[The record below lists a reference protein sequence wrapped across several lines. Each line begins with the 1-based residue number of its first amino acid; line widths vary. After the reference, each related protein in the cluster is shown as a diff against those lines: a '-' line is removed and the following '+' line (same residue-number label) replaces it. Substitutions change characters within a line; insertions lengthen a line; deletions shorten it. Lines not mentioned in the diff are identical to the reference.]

1 MGIKRNFF
9 FSSILNT
16 ANYIFPLIIFPYIS
30 RVLGVNNIGICNFVD
45 SIINYFILFSMMGLS
60 ITGIREIAKVKKDK
74 SILQQTFSSLFV
86 LNLISTSIALI
97 LLIIG
102 IYTIPQLK
110 EHQNLMWIGAVKLVF
125 SLFLIEWF
133 FKGIE
138 NFKYI
143 TIRTVAVRCFF
154 LLCVFLLVKE
164 KDDFDVYYGLLVG
177 TTVINAFF
185 NWKYLLRILKFDF
198 SNISISPYIKSFFV
212 LGVYSLLTSMYTSL
226 NVVYLG
232 FVAGEKEVGYYTTA
246 IKIYT
251 ILLSLFTALSGV
263 LLPRFS
269 VMVAENK
276 MLELK
281 NLIFKSLDLLCMIRF
296 PLIVFTEFF
305 TPQIIEYIAGNGYQ
319 GAITPMRIV
328 MPLMFIIGLEQI
340 YIIQLLMPMK
350 EDKIILRNSLIGA
363 LAGIVFNILLVST
376 LKSVGSSIVWLI
388 SELCVLFSAF
398 LFVHRKLNI
407 DFDWHIVYKRLLST
421 LPYIL
426 ICFLGYFFI
435 EGNVVTLFFIGFSC
449 VLCFFIQELFFVKT
463 PFVINIVKSIY
474 RRIM

>member
-1 MGIKRNFF
+1 M
-9 FSSILNT
+9 
-16 ANYIFPLIIFPYIS
+16 
-30 RVLGVNNIGICNFVD
+30 
-45 SIINYFILFSMMGLS
+45 
-60 ITGIREIAKVKKDK
+60 
-74 SILQQTFSSLFV
+74 
-86 LNLISTSIALI
+86 
-97 LLIIG
+97 
-102 IYTIPQLK
+102 
-110 EHQNLMWIGAVKLVF
+110 
-125 SLFLIEWF
+125 LFLI
-133 FKGIE
+133 G
-138 NFKYI
+138 
-143 TIRTVAVRCFF
+143 R
-154 LLCVFLLVKE
+154 
-164 KDDFDVYYGLLVG
+164 
-177 TTVINAFF
+177 
-185 NWKYLLRILKFDF
+185 YLLRILKFDF

-281 NLIFKSLDLLCMIRF
+281 NLIFKSLDLLCMICF

>member
-9 FSSILNT
+9 FSSILTT

-143 TIRTVAVRCFF
+143 TIRTVVVRCLF

-269 VMVAENK
+269 AMVAENK
-276 MLELK
+276 ILELK
-281 NLIFKSLDLLCMIRF
+281 KLIFKSLDLLCMICF

-388 SELCVLFSAF
+388 SELCVLFSAS

-407 DFDWHIVYKRLLST
+407 YFDWHIVYMRLLST
-421 LPYIL
+421 LSYIL
-426 ICFLGYFFI
+426 ICFLGNFFI
-435 EGNVVTLFFIGFSC
+435 EGNIVTLLLIGFLC

>member
-9 FSSILNT
+9 FSSILTT

-97 LLIIG
+97 WLIIG

-281 NLIFKSLDLLCMIRF
+281 NLIFKSLDLLCMICF

>member
-9 FSSILNT
+9 FSSILTT

-281 NLIFKSLDLLCMIRF
+281 NLIFKSLDLLCMICF

-363 LAGIVFNILLVST
+363 LAGIVFNILLAST